1 MVVESGLSRG
11 QGFAAFAHQS
21 PRSGTMISSARS
33 AEPAPGVPRP
43 PRGRR
48 RGDGGGVQSAR
59 GSSARKRAPDS
70 QLAREAR
77 EAILELRTSLRA
89 LKKQEERSWRRKSQL
104 MRERHFE
111 ESAKHKLWTTSD
123 VSAALGEEALAL
135 GAEVCAHRT
144 VPSPSHFLEKS

>member
-33 AEPAPGVPRP
+33 VELAPRVPRRPGV
-43 PRGRR
+43 RR
-48 RGDGGGVQSAR
+48 DGGVQSAR
-59 GSSARKRAPDS
+59 ASSIRKPDPDS

-104 MRERHFE
+104 MRERHFDT
-111 ESAKHKLWTTSD
+111 SAKHKLWETSD

-135 GAEVCAHRT
+135 GAEVCAYRT
-144 VPSPSHFLEKS
+144 PPSATHFLMQS